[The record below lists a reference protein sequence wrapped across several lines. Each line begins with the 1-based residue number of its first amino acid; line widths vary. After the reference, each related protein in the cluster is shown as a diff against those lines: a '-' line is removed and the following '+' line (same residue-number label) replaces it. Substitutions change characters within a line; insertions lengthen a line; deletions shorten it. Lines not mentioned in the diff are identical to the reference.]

1 MSATVPRGVHRPA
14 SRGARRRLGMMTA
27 LAPSAD
33 AIEVRDLRTP
43 LRLAA
48 AGFVVFIAGAA
59 STMAA
64 AGLFDPVLLVL
75 AALINLV
82 LMLTICAVTAMVL
95 EVPRRHSS
103 EGGGW
108 RQRASRRTLQL
119 AALYWTA
126 AGLAF
131 LLSPFLARL

>member
-1 MSATVPRGVHRPA
+1 
-14 SRGARRRLGMMTA
+14 MMTA
-27 LAPSAD
+27 LAPSPD
-33 AIEVRDLRTP
+33 ATEVHQLRTP
-43 LRLAA
+43 MRLAA

-64 AGLFDPVLLVL
+64 ASLFDPLLLVL

-82 LMLTICAVTAMVL
+82 LMLSICAVTAMVL
-95 EVPRRHSS
+95 EVPNRHSS

-126 AGLAF
+126 AGTAF
-131 LLSPFLARL
+131 LLSPVLARL